1 MRITSTLI
9 RVEGDGLLRKSTKF
23 GHSRPSMTQDVYMGR
38 RAVDSQAALALEAA
52 LRETWPRA
60 AKKGGKSVGKEEGQT
75 P

>member
-1 MRITSTLI
+1 VRITSTLI
-9 RVEGDGLLRKSTKF
+9 RVEGDGLLRRSTKF

-52 LRETWPRA
+52 LRDVA
-60 AKKGGKSVGKEEGQT
+60 AGGEKVGKSVGKEEGQT